1 MKWVELPSGE
11 DWLWRPVVSGM
22 CKYESVIDGTLSLA
36 DIATMNQVLDVKAE
50 NEARYMEANK

>member
-1 MKWVELPSGE
+1 
-11 DWLWRPVVSGM
+11 M